1 MAAALDKNAAIGG
14 LKQMPGAM
22 HSKETNVQPTPV
34 NRQFIP
40 TGRST
45 QWRSRSSFARG
56 GIHKGDVGRREHE
69 NRRSVNDT
77 LHISENM

>member
-1 MAAALDKNAAIGG
+1 MAAALDKNAATGS

-22 HSKETNVQPTPV
+22 PSKETNVQPTPV

-40 TGRST
+40 IGRST
-45 QWRSRSSFARG
+45 QWRSRSSFAKG
-56 GIHKGDVGRREHE
+56 GIHKSDVGGRVQES
-69 NRRSVNDT
+69 RRSVNDM